1 MPASSEID
9 EIFAAKP
16 QGTASKTKKKAKQ
29 SSSKRSNPET
39 VVDSSSSRHHPK
51 KRQKIDG
58 QSKKSS
64 STQRPQHDD
73 DRFKD
78 SRGTG
83 SRQKTEEGYNIYK
96 EDELGIGNEGGGAS
110 IQFSASRLITPP
122 KTHRCVPSTVIA
134 ASDSDPCI
142 TSFQERQIRR

>member
-16 QGTASKTKKKAKQ
+16 QATASKTKKKAKQ

-39 VVDSSSSRHHPK
+39 VVD
-51 KRQKIDG
+51 
-58 QSKKSS
+58 SS

-96 EDELGIGNEGGGAS
+96 EDELGIGNEGGDTPLCPFDCNCCMFH
-110 IQFSASRLITPP
+110 FS
-122 KTHRCVPSTVIA
+122 
-134 ASDSDPCI
+134 
-142 TSFQERQIRR
+142 RQPDKYSPVTGF

>member
-96 EDELGIGNEGGGAS
+96 EDELGIGNEGGDAPLCP
-110 IQFSASRLITPP
+110 FD
-122 KTHRCVPSTVIA
+122 CN
-134 ASDSDPCI
+134 CC
-142 TSFQERQIRR
+142 F